1 VQPDEPASTCSGPAA
16 AYTHTTLQC
25 LSCSSCPYCFDG
37 ANPKQEP
44 GPNQRP
50 FLLIRAQPLSCN
62 TSASAASASA
72 TAAAAGSAAA
82 AALRM
87 DPQPAPEPNACPTAY
102 CAATSANPAVPLLL
116 LLHSQL
122 LLPVHH
128 PATVWTIA
136 QGARSPINA
145 SRKSQPISSPT
156 TTRPTTKDTTILH
169 MSAKGTHANLQCLC
183 SCRCCCCSRV
193 LLRPLLL
200 LPLHH
205 PATLGTMRRRCK
217 GPTGSNASR

>member
-1 VQPDEPASTCSGPAA
+1 MMCSQMSQQAPVQALLQPTPTPPCSASAA
-16 AYTHTTLQC
+16 AAVPTA
-25 LSCSSCPYCFDG
+25 SIG

-44 GPNQRP
+44 GPNQCP

-72 TAAAAGSAAA
+72 TATAAAAAAGSAAA

-116 LLHSQL
+116 LHSQV

-145 SRKSQPISSPT
+145 SRKPQ
-156 TTRPTTKDTTILH
+156 LLVLWC
-169 MSAKGTHANLQCLC
+169 MVLGLV
-183 SCRCCCCSRV
+183 SC
-193 LLRPLLL
+193 
-200 LPLHH
+200 
-205 PATLGTMRRRCK
+205 
-217 GPTGSNASR
+217 TG